1 MLFPKSQ
8 PRTGH
13 TRVLFT
19 HVSKMFTQLG
29 LRHRPRRSQ
38 VAALLHAPAGHRRHR
53 PPQAMP
59 QAPPP
64 HSHHGPG
71 RAARNGCA
79 VSAAAHVEVM
89 LTHVAAALIAKGLIL
104 TKHSFLPRL
113 SRSAACSVLPALV
126 TRLRSGRA
134 IRIVAR
140 TRVLTCGTMELK
152 ASWRAGGEKDR
163 DGRVNARPV
172 VHAVPS

>member
-1 MLFPKSQ
+1 M
-8 PRTGH
+8 
-13 TRVLFT
+13 LFT

-89 LTHVAAALIAKGLIL
+89 LTHVAAALIAIRQGA
-104 TKHSFLPRL
+104 HSDETFLPTAPIVPRL
-113 SRSAACSVLPALV
+113 SRSVISFRCLLPALV